1 MKIGEAQEVYQ
12 RQINAYQEQRSLLQ
26 KQLDKLKAD
35 NPADSSGQAAVL
47 ELSLQKLTEKE
58 TEYQNYLGILGEQK
72 ANLANMVAAKQ
83 QGDSMAE
90 AAEEMGRIMLI
101 ARRIMQGGKVPPPDE
116 KKLMEY
122 DKDLYLLAKSA
133 GALATKHKE
142 YDQLSEEKESE
153 EMDDPLETAA
163 NSTAAGSGPE
173 LVSAE
178 SVVTVAA
185 AEVAAGESK

>member
-1 MKIGEAQEVYQ
+1 MKINEAQEIYQ
-12 RQINAYQEQRSLLQ
+12 RQINSYQEQRGLLQ

-35 NPADSSGQAAVL
+35 NPEDSTGQAAVL

-58 TEYQNYLGILGEQK
+58 AEYQNYLGILSEQK
-72 ANLANMVAAKQ
+72 ANLANLAAAKQ

-142 YDQLSEEKESE
+142 YDQLSEEEPAKEE
-153 EMDDPLETAA
+153 VDVQEIAG

-173 LVSAE
+173 LVSADT
-178 SVVTVAA
+178 VVAA
-185 AEVAAGESK
+185 ATAEIAAGRDK